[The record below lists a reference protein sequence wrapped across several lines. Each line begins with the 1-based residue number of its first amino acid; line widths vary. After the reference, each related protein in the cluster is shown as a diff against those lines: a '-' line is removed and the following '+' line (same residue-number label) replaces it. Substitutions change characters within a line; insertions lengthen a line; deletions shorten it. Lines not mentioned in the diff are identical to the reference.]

1 MTTTMTSQADY
12 LAPTARAREIA
23 QNIRSI
29 RQIVVTLAE
38 QLDAQLMENLWLL
51 RQEFSGEDIFLEF
64 VQAELQ
70 INPKEAQRRVIAWD
84 GARKNRQL
92 RELANREPQDA
103 LKLIGQLTAG
113 DYAIEDDDPQITEIL
128 LSPPKK
134 RARTLKALLEAA
146 PTGAAPIEAARP
158 ERRPA
163 AAPADDPVP
172 AGEAEADAAELID
185 YLASVVAGF
194 TARQAAIK
202 RMTPSQTQCRRIV
215 KTADKIQDYLDALAG
230 AASDGLA

>member
-1 MTTTMTSQADY
+1 MTTAMTSPADY
-12 LAPTARAREIA
+12 PAPSPRALEIA
-23 QNIRSI
+23 QKIKSI

-51 RQEFSGEDIFLEF
+51 RQEFSDESNFLKF
-64 VQAELQ
+64 VEQELQ
-70 INPKEAQRRVIAWD
+70 INPKEARRRVIAWD
-84 GARKNRQL
+84 GARKNRHL

-103 LKLIGQLTAG
+103 LKLIGQMTAG

-134 RARTLKALLEAA
+134 RARTLKAVLEAA
-146 PTGAAPIEAARP
+146 PAGAAPVEATQP
-158 ERRPA
+158 ERRPQP
-163 AAPADDPVP
+163 APADTP
-172 AGEAEADAAELID
+172 ALADETGTDAADLID

-194 TARQAAIK
+194 TARQGAIK

-230 AASDGLA
+230 AASDGLG